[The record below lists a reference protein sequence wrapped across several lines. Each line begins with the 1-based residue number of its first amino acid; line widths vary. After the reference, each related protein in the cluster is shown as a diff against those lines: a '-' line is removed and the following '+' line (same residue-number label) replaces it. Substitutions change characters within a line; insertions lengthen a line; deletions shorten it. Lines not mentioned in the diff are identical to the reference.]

1 MNDPINLFGT
11 QKKEKAPKTETEAA
25 KIKARDSRVDEYET
39 KGLVKSDPFDACL
52 TAVQAGQLRIGFE
65 LGDTVRQLMSE
76 SELNAET
83 IHQIAPSLDIY
94 LRLNRQI
101 ERFRQLELRQAQSQQ
116 EVETAQQQKC
126 ERQDGSTRT
135 KSPK

>member
-1 MNDPINLFGT
+1 
-11 QKKEKAPKTETEAA
+11 
-25 KIKARDSRVDEYET
+25 
-39 KGLVKSDPFDACL
+39 
-52 TAVQAGQLRIGFE
+52 
-65 LGDTVRQLMSE
+65 MSE

-116 EVETAQQQKC
+116 EVETAQQQMC

-135 KSPK
+135 KSSKKGTG